1 METVLNELKA
11 HALKNRKVAIVENG
25 TWAVTASKQ
34 IKTILETMTNIEVL
48 EPTVTIKSALKVEQE
63 EDLNKLAD
71 AIYMSM
77 K

>member
-1 METVLNELKA
+1 
-11 HALKNRKVAIVENG
+11 
-25 TWAVTASKQ
+25 
-34 IKTILETMTNIEVL
+34 MTNIEVL